1 MKSFIINSNDAGQ
14 RVSKF
19 IEKTVPALPQ
29 GLLYKSF
36 RLKRI
41 KLNKKRCQPQD
52 RLSQGDLLELYI
64 NDEFFGEGRQDLV
77 FLKVPDRYEDQNIL
91 LVDKKPGL
99 VVHEDDDNTPDTL
112 INRIL
117 HYLYNKGEYQPDAE
131 QSFVP
136 ALCNRIDR
144 NTGGIVIAAKNAQAL
159 RILNQKVKDRELTK
173 LYLCLVHGVM
183 QPKSGTL
190 RDFLLKD
197 SQRNQV
203 RVFKNQ
209 VPGSKTIITSY
220 RTLRTDGKTSL
231 LEVDLK
237 TGRTHQIRIHMKYI
251 GFPLIGDYLYNPDM
265 ERPEQGQ
272 RLPPSGAVCLQA
284 PVLFFHRCRYPLLP
298 GWQRISGGAGGFCPA
313 APLKRRFMFYS
324 YKITFFISKC
334 NRFFET

>member
-77 FLKVPDRYEDQNIL
+77 FLKVPDRIQVVYEDQNIL

-144 NTGGIVIAAKNAQAL
+144 NTGGIVMAAKNAGAAHPQPEGEGPRADQAL
-159 RILNQKVKDRELTK
+159 
-173 LYLCLVHGVM
+173 
-183 QPKSGTL
+183 P
-190 RDFLLKD
+190 
-197 SQRNQV
+197 
-203 RVFKNQ
+203 
-209 VPGSKTIITSY
+209 VPGTRRDAAKKRDPARLSA
-220 RTLRTDGKTSL
+220 
-231 LEVDLK
+231 
-237 TGRTHQIRIHMKYI
+237 
-251 GFPLIGDYLYNPDM
+251 
-265 ERPEQGQ
+265 QGQ
-272 RLPPSGAVCLQA
+272 PAKSSARL
-284 PVLFFHRCRYPLLP
+284 
-298 GWQRISGGAGGFCPA
+298 
-313 APLKRRFMFYS
+313 
-324 YKITFFISKC
+324 
-334 NRFFET
+334 

>member
-77 FLKVPDRYEDQNIL
+77 FLKVPDRIQVVYEDQNIL

-173 LYLCLVHGVM
+173 LYLCLVHGMM

-197 SQRNQV
+197 SQRRCV
-203 RVFKNQ
+203 
-209 VPGSKTIITSY
+209 
-220 RTLRTDGKTSL
+220 SL
-231 LEVDLK
+231 K
-237 TGRTHQIRIHMKYI
+237 IR
-251 GFPLIGDYLYNPDM
+251 
-265 ERPEQGQ
+265 
-272 RLPPSGAVCLQA
+272 
-284 PVLFFHRCRYPLLP
+284 
-298 GWQRISGGAGGFCPA
+298 CPA
-313 APLKRRFMFYS
+313 ARPSSPATAPCAPMEKPACWRWTSRPDAPTRSVRTWRFTGIRWSVTPNTAPTPRTRATAITIRRCMPTSFAFVFPPMPA
-324 YKITFFISKC
+324 FFPIWMAKNFRWSRWTLPNHSSQRKVHVLLL
-334 NRFFET
+334 

>member
-77 FLKVPDRYEDQNIL
+77 FLKVPDRIQVVYEDQNIL

-237 TGRTHQIRIHMKYI
+237 TGRTHQIRAHMAFYGHPLVGDTKYGTNAQNKGNGYHHQALYAYKLRFCFSTDASI
-251 GFPLIGDYLYNPDM
+251 LSYLDGKEFQVEQVDFAQPPL
-265 ERPEQGQ
+265 
-272 RLPPSGAVCLQA
+272 
-284 PVLFFHRCRYPLLP
+284 
-298 GWQRISGGAGGFCPA
+298 
-313 APLKRRFMFYS
+313 
-324 YKITFFISKC
+324 SKEGSC
-334 NRFFET
+334 STLIR

>member
-1 MKSFIINSNDAGQ
+1 MKSFIINANDAGQ

-19 IEKTVPALPQ
+19 VEKTVPALPQ
-29 GLLYKSF
+29 SLLHKYF

-52 RLSQGDLLELYI
+52 RLEENDVLELYI

-77 FLKVPDRYEDQNIL
+77 FLKVPDKINVVYEDENIL

-117 HYLYNKGEYQPDAE
+117 HYLYNKGEYNPEAE

-159 RILNQKVKDRELTK
+159 RILNQKIKDREMTK
-173 LYLCLVHGVM
+173 LYLCLVHGV
-183 QPKSGTL
+183 PKPAAATL
-190 RDFLLKD
+190 KDFLIKD
-197 SQRNQV
+197 SSHNQV
-203 RVFKNQ
+203 KVLKKP
-209 VPGSKTIITSY
+209 VPNGKTIITCY
-220 RTLRTDGKTSL
+220 RTLKTNGKMSL

-237 TGRTHQIRIHMKYI
+237 TGRTHQIRAHMAFYGHPLVGDTKYGTNALNKNSGHSAQALYAYKLRFQFTTDGGI
-251 GFPLIGDYLYNPDM
+251 LSYLDGKEFSVPHVPFAD
-265 ERPEQGQ
+265 E
-272 RLPPSGAVCLQA
+272 
-284 PVLFFHRCRYPLLP
+284 
-298 GWQRISGGAGGFCPA
+298 I
-313 APLKRRFMFYS
+313 
-324 YKITFFISKC
+324 
-334 NRFFET
+334 

>member
-1 MKSFIINSNDAGQ
+1 M
-14 RVSKF
+14 V
-19 IEKTVPALPQ
+19 
-29 GLLYKSF
+29 
-36 RLKRI
+36 
-41 KLNKKRCQPQD
+41 
-52 RLSQGDLLELYI
+52 
-64 NDEFFGEGRQDLV
+64 
-77 FLKVPDRYEDQNIL
+77 YEDQNIL

-173 LYLCLVHGVM
+173 LYLCLVHGMM

-237 TGRTHQIRIHMKYI
+237 TGRTHQIRAHMAFY
-251 GFPLIGDYLYNPDM
+251 GHPL
-265 ERPEQGQ
+265 
-272 RLPPSGAVCLQA
+272 
-284 PVLFFHRCRYPLLP
+284 
-298 GWQRISGGAGGFCPA
+298 
-313 APLKRRFMFYS
+313 
-324 YKITFFISKC
+324 
-334 NRFFET
+334 